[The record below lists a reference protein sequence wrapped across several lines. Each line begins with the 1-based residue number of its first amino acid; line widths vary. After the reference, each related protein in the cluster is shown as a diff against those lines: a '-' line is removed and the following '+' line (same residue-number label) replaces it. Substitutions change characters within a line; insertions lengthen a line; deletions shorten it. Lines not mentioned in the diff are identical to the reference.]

1 MYVNRVNVSGK
12 MLQTGGHRDDECK
25 QVMTPAG
32 YIGHLADG
40 NVFKQYN
47 SERLVVK

>member
-1 MYVNRVNVSGK
+1 MSVCGK
-12 MLQTGGHRDDECK
+12 MLQTEGHRADECK

-32 YIGHLADG
+32 YIRHLADG